1 MPLAHRVRASAYARR
16 LAKEVEQAD
25 AAQQGGGQLDLH
37 HELCQ
42 AGGGLIQATQL
53 FGGKEA
59 HVPVQPASRCPRWLM
74 VELWCVFETSSGDLL
89 MLRLSLQELS
99 FLMLA
104 S

>member
-1 MPLAHRVRASAYARR
+1 M
-16 LAKEVEQAD
+16 
-25 AAQQGGGQLDLH
+25 DLH
-37 HELCQ
+37 HELRQ
-42 AGGGLIQATQL
+42 AGGGLIQVHQL

-59 HVPVQPASRCPRWLM
+59 HVPVQPASPRPSQLM
-74 VELWCVFETSSGDLL
+74 GELWCVLENFSGDLL